1 MAKSTRKHPTFA
13 DCMTMMRSRDAQVQ
27 EDGFHFLRDQ
37 VPGHVDAIFEAFR
50 TENDPGLKRWLLEL
64 LTFARDARLTPMF
77 VAHLDHA
84 DESLRHWAEAG
95 LRSLDTKEART
106 ALFAAGRRG

>member
-37 VPGHVDAIFEAFR
+37 AHGHVDALVEAFR
-50 TENDPGLKRWLLEL
+50 SESDPGLKRWLLEL
-64 LTFARDARLTPMF
+64 LTFARDAQLTQMF
-77 VAHLDHA
+77 VAHLDDA
-84 DESLRHWAEAG
+84 DEGLRHWAEVG
-95 LRSLDTKEART
+95 LRTLDTKEART